1 MSQMRRA
8 IAHCTLIDPHLG
20 ILLYAQR
27 TLLTLSFYTHT
38 FVVVAG
44 AIDTRDESDE
54 QKWAAMQKVSREYAI
69 AHSQRFDE
77 LAQIL
82 LRD

>member
-1 MSQMRRA
+1 MSQMKHA
-8 IAHCTLIDPHLG
+8 IAHCTLIAPTWDP
-20 ILLYAQR
+20 
-27 TLLTLSFYTHT
+27 TLCSENLITNPKLSHT
-38 FVVVAG
+38 FVV
-44 AIDTRDESDE
+44 AIDNRDESDE

-82 LRD
+82 LRDRS